1 MKDLVKVCVRYGAVA
16 GVLSALLLIMLF
28 YAGRNPMLIA
38 PFLDFRIFVFG
49 IFIFFSLKEYRD
61 AYQGGLLYFWQA
73 LFGSFILVLLS
84 SVISSTGLYIF
95 GVLEAKFVS
104 DYIEG
109 MTEYLK
115 TFPPEEIERIG
126 KDIYER
132 NLQALPSTN
141 MATLIQTHFAQ
152 GMMIGFFISIILSV
166 ILRRTNLNP

>member
-95 GVLEAKFVS
+95 GVLEGKFVS
-104 DYIEG
+104 DYIDG